1 MSIPQKQNST
11 RPSRP
16 DSRPQRK
23 FYHRRKFCRFC
34 TESSLHID
42 YKETMIL
49 KDYVSERGKII
60 PRRITGNCAKHQREV
75 TVAIKR
81 ARSIALL
88 PFVVSE
94 W

>member
-1 MSIPQKQNST
+1 MPTPQRTST

-23 FYHRRKFCRFC
+23 FFHRRKFCRYC
-34 TESSLHID
+34 TDSDLKIE
-42 YKETMIL
+42 YKEPHTL
-49 KDYVSERGKII
+49 KDYVTERGKIM

-81 ARSIALL
+81 ARTIALL

>member
-1 MSIPQKQNST
+1 MPIPQRQNSK
-11 RPSRP
+11 PSRP

-34 TESSLHID
+34 TESDLKID